1 MKKTTRKSFS
11 RKAIVVVMSVFLTV
25 SLTAVGFASWLISK
39 DGGATGSGNVNVSDV
54 SDEILGV
61 EITDSTNLGNIH
73 FGPLESDVSGNIR
86 FDDKKP
92 AEKESLTI
100 TVKGSIQRFKTLSQ
114 MEVKIKVPAGVIAAA
129 GYKVAS
135 EDGNKKTY
143 VVDENLPKY
152 ITLPAGAADENG
164 NLIDTSKKVEY
175 LATNEVFKENT
186 ADNTAKFTFTI
197 EFGWGELFGNKNP
210 GRYLDGEDGLTVSPE
225 NKTALLAIANADK
238 ASSSQYTELTA
249 EAKRDILNKMK
260 TVIGTDESSKYTVV
274 IDAKAK

>member
-1 MKKTTRKSFS
+1 
-11 RKAIVVVMSVFLTV
+11 MSVFLTV

-39 DGGATGSGNVNVSDV
+39 DGGANGSGNVNVSDV

-61 EITDSTNLGNIH
+61 EITNSTNLGNIH

-86 FDDKKP
+86 FDEKKP
-92 AEKESLTI
+92 AEIESLTI
-100 TVKGSIQRFKTLSQ
+100 NVEGSIQRFKTLNQ

-129 GYKVAS
+129 GYGLK
-135 EDGNKKTY
+135 DGSANEYEVKS
-143 VVDENLPKY
+143 DLPKY

-175 LATNEVFKENT
+175 LSTNSEVFKENA

-197 EFGWGELFGNKNP
+197 KFGWGELFQNENP
-210 GRYLDGEDGLTVSPE
+210 GKYLDNEISDKQVNNED
-225 NKTALLAIANADK
+225 ALLAIAK
-238 ASSSQYTELTA
+238 AENTAANYTKLTA

-260 TVIGTDESSKYTVV
+260 TVIGTDETSKYTIV
-274 IDAKAK
+274 IDAQAK

>member
-61 EITDSTNLGNIH
+61 EITDSTKLGNIH
-73 FGPLESDVSGNIR
+73 FGPLESDGSGNIR
-86 FDDKKP
+86 FDNKKP

-186 ADNTAKFTFTI
+186 ADNTAEFTFTI
-197 EFGWGELFGNKNP
+197 AFGWGELFGNKNP
-210 GRYLDGEDGLTVSPE
+210 GRYLDGEDGLNVSPE
-225 NKTALLAIANADK
+225 NKAALLSIANADK
-238 ASSSQYTELTA
+238 ESSSQYAELTA

>member
-61 EITDSTNLGNIH
+61 EITNSANLGKIH
-73 FGPLESDVSGNIR
+73 FGPLKSDVSGNIR
-86 FDDKKP
+86 FDEKKP
-92 AEKESLTI
+92 AEIESLTI
-100 TVKGSIQRFKTLSQ
+100 TVEGSIQRFKTLSQ

-186 ADNTAKFTFTI
+186 ADNTAEFTFTI
-197 EFGWGELFGNKNP
+197 AFGWGELFGNKNP

-225 NKTALLAIANADK
+225 NKDALLAIANADK

>member
-186 ADNTAKFTFTI
+186 ADNTAEFTFTI
-197 EFGWGELFGNKNP
+197 AFGWGELFGNKNP

-225 NKTALLAIANADK
+225 NKAALLSIANADK
-238 ASSSQYTELTA
+238 ESSSQYAELTA

-260 TVIGTDESSKYTVV
+260 TVIGTDEKSKYTVV

>member
-73 FGPLESDVSGNIR
+73 FGPLESDGSGNIR

-92 AEKESLTI
+92 KEKESLTI

-175 LATNEVFKENT
+175 LATNEVFNENT
-186 ADNTAKFTFTI
+186 ADNTAEFTFTI
-197 EFGWGELFGNKNP
+197 AFGWGELFGNKNP

-225 NKTALLAIANADK
+225 NKDALLAIANADK

-260 TVIGTDESSKYTVV
+260 TVIGTDETSKYTVV

>member
-186 ADNTAKFTFTI
+186 ADNTAEFTFTI
-197 EFGWGELFGNKNP
+197 AFGWGELFGNKNP
-210 GRYLDGEDGLTVSPE
+210 GRYLDGEDELTV
-225 NKTALLAIANADK
+225 NNLDALLAIANEGKDVNA
-238 ASSSQYTELTA
+238 QYETLTA

>member
-61 EITDSTNLGNIH
+61 EITDSKNLGNIH
-73 FGPLESDVSGNIR
+73 FGPLESDRSDNIR

-129 GYKVAS
+129 GYGLKAGS
-135 EDGNKKTY
+135 ATEYEIKSD
-143 VVDENLPKY
+143 LPKY

-175 LATNEVFKENT
+175 LATDTDVFTENT
-186 ADNTAKFTFTI
+186 ADNTAEFAFTI
-197 EFGWGELFGNKNP
+197 KFGWGELFGNKNP
-210 GRYLDGEDGLTVSPE
+210 GRYLDGEDELTVSPE
-225 NKTALLAIANADK
+225 NKDALLAIANEGK
-238 ASSSQYTELTA
+238 GESSKYTELTA

>member
-1 MKKTTRKSFS
+1 
-11 RKAIVVVMSVFLTV
+11 MSVFLTV

-61 EITDSTNLGNIH
+61 VITDSTNLGKIH
-73 FGPLESDVSGNIR
+73 FGPLESDGSGNIR

-129 GYKVAS
+129 GYGLKAGS
-135 EDGNKKTY
+135 TNEYEIKPD
-143 VVDENLPKY
+143 LPKY

-175 LATNEVFKENT
+175 LATNSEVFKENT
-186 ADNTAKFTFTI
+186 ADNTAEFTFTI

-225 NKTALLAIANADK
+225 NKDALLAIANADK

>member
-61 EITDSTNLGNIH
+61 VITDSTNLGKIH
-73 FGPLESDVSGNIR
+73 FGPLESDGSGNIR

-129 GYKVAS
+129 GYGLKAGS
-135 EDGNKKTY
+135 TNEYEIKPD
-143 VVDENLPKY
+143 LPKY

-175 LATNEVFKENT
+175 LATNSEVFKENT
-186 ADNTAKFTFTI
+186 ADNTAEFTFTI

-225 NKTALLAIANADK
+225 NKDALLAIANADK

>member
-39 DGGATGSGNVNVSDV
+39 DGGANGSGNVNVSDV

-61 EITDSTNLGNIH
+61 EITNSTNLGNIH

-86 FDDKKP
+86 FDEKKP
-92 AEKESLTI
+92 AEIESLTI
-100 TVKGSIQRFKTLSQ
+100 NVEGSIQRFKTLNQ

-129 GYKVAS
+129 GYGLK
-135 EDGNKKTY
+135 DGSANEYEVKS
-143 VVDENLPKY
+143 DLPKY

-175 LATNEVFKENT
+175 LSTNSEVFKENA

-197 EFGWGELFGNKNP
+197 KFGWGELFQNENP
-210 GRYLDGEDGLTVSPE
+210 GKYLDNEISDKQVNNED
-225 NKTALLAIANADK
+225 ALLAIAK
-238 ASSSQYTELTA
+238 AENTAANYTKLTA

-260 TVIGTDESSKYTVV
+260 TVIGTDETSKYTIV
-274 IDAKAK
+274 IDAQAK